1 MSLPSGRLL
10 EQGRCGGV
18 TRARLNVTSLGESE
32 VGRIGPQLLGLA
44 AGGVQDLRLDLGPV
58 EYLTSDGLGLFL
70 ALNERV
76 RAGGG
81 RLSLHNVGDLVYE
94 VFAVTRLT
102 TVLDVRP
109 QGA

>member
-1 MSLPSGRLL
+1 
-10 EQGRCGGV
+10 V
-18 TRARLNVTSLGESE
+18 THARLNVTSLNESD
-32 VGRIGPQLLGLA
+32 VWRVGPQLLGLA
-44 AGGVQDLRLDLGPV
+44 AGEGPDLRLDLGPV
-58 EYLTSDGLGLFL
+58 EYLTSSGLGLFL
-70 ALNERV
+70 ALHERV

-94 VFAVTRLT
+94 LFAVTRLT